1 MNKFYFPLI
10 LVIAAFGVACN
21 PDDKNDTPEDNT
33 VNITEESLKG
43 TWEGGVTADFAQ
55 GYPQNWRIEFD
66 GKNYTTWHTHQ
77 TAGSINDDEQGLKT
91 VGNKEKGTWEY
102 SDGVL
107 TLTPKQQWAS
117 YAITS
122 LSPSKYSY
130 YEYNTVTMEAV
141 QWYETAQ
148 SLIESGIERDLEE
161 GTDWYVKKWNVV
173 SFTQTTL
180 SVKINRDIF
189 KLEKK

>member
-1 MNKFYFPLI
+1 MNKFYFPL
-10 LVIAAFGVACN
+10 LLAIAALGVACN

-33 VNITEESLKG
+33 VSITEESLKG
-43 TWEGGVTADFAQ
+43 TWEGGVTAGNGDR
-55 GYPQNWRIEFD
+55 GVRGEFVGLPD
-66 GKNYTTWHTHQ
+66 QVPGFRE
-77 TAGSINDDEQGLKT
+77 IDDEQGLKT

-102 SDGVL
+102 SNGVL